1 MRRAGLLPFGCT
13 PFGFAGPVGAL
24 PASSASTG
32 FWFASSARLIPLL
45 KLLTLLLV
53 ALLAACSSAP
63 QRTVR
68 GGSNGASST
77 AGAYRTPPGFPN
89 FVDHSIGR
97 EEISI
102 QAMSLVGVPYRWG
115 GNTPTAGFDCSG
127 LVHYVVQRAASVNL
141 PRTTADMS
149 SRGASIDPDE
159 IAAGD
164 LVFFNTTGRPHSHV
178 GIYVGKLRFVNA
190 PSTGGTVR
198 LDYLT
203 NPYWAKRFDGIRRVA
218 PPLAPSKPTPFD
230 EPTYEAAAPKPGG
243 NGGDAAG
250 AAVTAVAAP
259 AAVSPLAA
267 RAAANDQA
275 PLTAQRDSRAAAARA
290 PAAAVAGN
298 GAGAS
303 PAASAD
309 AFEPPPSAMSA
320 AQSQARAA
328 GAATPEVVAAPE
340 PTPDN
345 GMAAQ
350 APLTQPSSAYANAPA
365 SQTWQARGASPQS
378 VAPVAQAPD
387 PIDAAADA
395 YEPPPS
401 SAVTAA
407 RQAQAAQQA
416 PQASG
421 WQRPAA
427 SGGVQIMRASTVSRG
442 VPAPTQTNDDPIAGF
457 ANGSY

>member
-1 MRRAGLLPFGCT
+1 MLR
-13 PFGFAGPVGAL
+13 
-24 PASSASTG
+24 
-32 FWFASSARLIPLL
+32 
-45 KLLTLLLV
+45 LLTLLLV

-68 GGSNGASST
+68 SSGASST
-77 AGAYRTPPGFPN
+77 AGAYRTPPGFPD

-115 GNTPTAGFDCSG
+115 GNTPDSGFDCSG

-149 SRGASIDPDE
+149 SRGASIEPDE

-164 LVFFNTTGRPHSHV
+164 LVFFNTTGRSHSHV

-230 EPTYEAAAPKPGG
+230 GATYDASAPSPRD
-243 NGGDAAG
+243 GDPAG
-250 AAVTAVAAP
+250 VPLAAP
-259 AAVSPLAA
+259 AAAQVAVDGRQQVPV
-267 RAAANDQA
+267 
-275 PLTAQRDSRAAAARA
+275 TAQRDNRITAARA
-290 PAAAVAGN
+290 PAAAMAG
-298 GAGAS
+298 
-303 PAASAD
+303 PAAVATTGTTTGSATGATTAAPASTAAD
-309 AFEPPPSAMSA
+309 AFEPPPAAMSA
-320 AQSQARAA
+320 AQSQARDA
-328 GAATPEVVAAPE
+328 GAVSPVRVASPASAPVNGTGNGAASANMMATQ
-340 PTPDN
+340 T
-345 GMAAQ
+345 
-350 APLTQPSSAYANAPA
+350 TQPAQSGAAYADAPA
-365 SQTWQARGASPQS
+365 RVS
-378 VAPVAQAPD
+378 AQAPD

-401 SAVTAA
+401 AALAA
-407 RQAQAAQQA
+407 RQAQQAQQT
-416 PQASG
+416 PSE
-421 WQRPAA
+421 WQRPA
-427 SGGVQIMRASTVSRG
+427 SGSARIMRASTVSPSL
-442 VPAPTQTNDDPIAGF
+442 PAPTQTNDDPIAGF
-457 ANGSY
+457 ANSSY